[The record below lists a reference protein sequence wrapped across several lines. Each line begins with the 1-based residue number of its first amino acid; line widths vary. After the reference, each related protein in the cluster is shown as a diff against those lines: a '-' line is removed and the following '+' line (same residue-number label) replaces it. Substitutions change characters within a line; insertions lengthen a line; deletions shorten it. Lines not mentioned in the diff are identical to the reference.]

1 MTRMPVMYATET
13 ITAIRCCRLSALA
26 TFFLAD
32 LADIK
37 ARCLCGV
44 CMVSVWSGLSMV
56 SGWGQDGSWVT
67 TLPLPRPANVR
78 VSALSATG
86 LTVSFHASLPWAFSS
101 YLVRYVAP
109 GTDVVQTTCA
119 HVQSRE
125 AAGQEQACV
134 VSGLSDALVYSIVVT
149 STLRGYAEP
158 FLPKLTIASASK
170 RSSILSG
177 MYFEPIGARY
187 ATLVP
192 VTPTSIAQS
201 VGVCYADYAEL
212 AVEWLPPAEGPLS
225 QRYRISYSILS
236 ETSEIVRLGGADSAH
251 LVLWTED
258 IPHSGLSRD
267 TWQRETIK
275 GLTPGATYQLRV
287 HTISPTTALFDPLGA
302 GPVIATTRADRAGFL
317 LSLNKPC
324 WTVDHPF
331 GHDCPYIMAAPY
343 VRASDRADYHPRS
356 LTMEAWVKITPQ
368 SVLEGQGLRR
378 VAIMGNFYSVQ
389 RGLASAADP
398 SGKNSGA
405 MGHFGYGLYCD
416 LQIPDGRWTCR
427 IALGLDAGVD
437 AYSSL
442 RGYRCDAVVADWQS
456 DTWTHIAASYDQ
468 PTGSVSL
475 LRNGRVAASTHCTA
489 AGASPPQILYEA
501 PSPSIYTANV
511 ATGEGLLAAGL
522 PMWGMGFAVGRLLV
536 GDFARTSIECP
547 PIFFHGQLDQVRL
560 WSYART
566 AAEVVQQAML
576 DTLSVSAVPRGLLA
590 YFPFDDPVDRGLCAQ
605 SLTGVTNKVTGATS
619 DLLNDAKIVQATTDV
634 LPIDKEPVLS
644 LQLMPGPFPLHISRH
659 NASSSSPVLSP
670 SSTRDFSA
678 SNASGPSDG
687 ASWVHLSGEETVTLY
702 LGDTLNLH
710 AFVSDAN
717 PSDSVL
723 MTLHVQGDFHAHPS
737 GLVVVSEQARRNQY
751 SLDISWSPLVRDTG
765 KMTRMCLE
773 AEGERFNPSRPTQI
787 YASLPI
793 SRCINVYVPSCQVR
807 AKLGDTLRSL
817 AGNEREKARERER
830 ETRRKREREF
840 IRNYSIQRLL
850 AFRALL
856 PVILLLC
863 LSSLISYFTFTYWYD
878 PWQRHTT
885 CRGAPSSSSIPR
897 SLKLGTGL

>member
-1 MTRMPVMYATET
+1 MV
-13 ITAIRCCRLSALA
+13 
-26 TFFLAD
+26 
-32 LADIK
+32 
-37 ARCLCGV
+37 
-44 CMVSVWSGLSMV
+44 VSVWSGLSV
-56 SGWGQDGSWVT
+56 VPLWGQDGSWVT

-78 VSALSATG
+78 VSASSATAV
-86 LTVSFHASLPWAFSS
+86 TVAFQASLPWAFSS
-101 YLVRYVAP
+101 YLVRYVVP

-158 FLPKLTIASASK
+158 FLPKLTIASASR

-177 MYFEPIGARY
+177 MYFEPIGAQY

-192 VTPTSIAQS
+192 VTPTAIANS
-201 VGVCYADYAEL
+201 PGVCYADYAEL
-212 AVEWLPPAEGPLS
+212 AVEWLPPAEGPLP
-225 QRYRISYSILS
+225 QRYRISYSIFS

-251 LVLWTED
+251 LVLWTQD
-258 IPHSGLSRD
+258 IPHSGFSRD
-267 TWQRETIK
+267 TWQRETIE
-275 GLTPGATYQLRV
+275 GLIPGATYQLRV
-287 HTISPTTALFDPLGA
+287 HTISPTTALLDPLGA

-331 GHDCPYIMAAPY
+331 GHNCPYIMAAPY

-356 LTMEAWVKITPQ
+356 LTMEAWVKISPQ

-378 VAIMGNFYSVQ
+378 IAIMGNFYSVK

-398 SGKNSGA
+398 SGENSGA

-427 IALGLDAGVD
+427 IALGVDAGVD
-437 AYSSL
+437 AYSSP

-456 DTWTHIAASYDQ
+456 DTWTHIAASYSQ
-468 PTGSVSL
+468 PNGSVSL
-475 LRNGRVAASTHCTA
+475 LRNGHVAASTRCTA

-501 PSPSIYTANV
+501 PSPSIYTTKV
-511 ATGEGLLAAGL
+511 ATGEGLVAAGL
-522 PMWGMGFAVGRLLV
+522 PMWGMGFAIGRLLV

-547 PIFFHGQLDQVRL
+547 PIFFHGQVDQVRL
-560 WSYART
+560 WSYARSPT
-566 AAEVVQQAML
+566 EVLQQAML
-576 DTLSVSAVPRGLLA
+576 DTLSVSPVPSGLLA

-619 DLLNDAKIVQATTDV
+619 ELLNDAKIVQATTDV

-644 LQLMPGPFPLHISRH
+644 LQLIQGQFPLHISRH
-659 NASSSSPVLSP
+659 NASSSSSPVSSP
-670 SSTRDFSA
+670 SSTQDFSA

-687 ASWVHLSGEETVTLY
+687 ASQVPLSGEETVTLY
-702 LGDTLNLH
+702 LGDTLKLH

-717 PSDSVL
+717 PSDSVFI
-723 MTLHVQGDFHAHPS
+723 TLQVQGDFHAHPS
-737 GLVVVSEQARRNQY
+737 GLVVVSEQARRSQY
-751 SLDISWSPLVRDTG
+751 SLDISWAPLLRDTG

-773 AEGERFNPSRPTQI
+773 AVGERFNPSRPTQN

-793 SRCINVYVPSCQVR
+793 SRCINVFVPSCQVR

-817 AGNEREKARERER
+817 AGTERGRGRGRGRERERER
-830 ETRRKREREF
+830 ETERE
-840 IRNYSIQRLL
+840 
-850 AFRALL
+850 
-856 PVILLLC
+856 
-863 LSSLISYFTFTYWYD
+863 
-878 PWQRHTT
+878 
-885 CRGAPSSSSIPR
+885 
-897 SLKLGTGL
+897 